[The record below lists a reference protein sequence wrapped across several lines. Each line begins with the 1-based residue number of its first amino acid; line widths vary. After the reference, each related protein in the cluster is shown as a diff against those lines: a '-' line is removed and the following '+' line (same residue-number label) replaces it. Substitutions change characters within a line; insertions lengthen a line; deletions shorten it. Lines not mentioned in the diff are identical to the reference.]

1 MSSNI
6 ELLKSYISR
15 NPTLSDSD
23 ISIRLGVATKSVK
36 KARESICSDIQ
47 VNEVKNKVISNNTD
61 NPDVVLNPAESLKIK
76 LRQLDQAFDVS
87 RKEFLLDPNSDNAY
101 NMTQFLLTIK
111 QTLKELDTFTDF
123 TALSDRIVS
132 EVLVE
137 LTKQIMT
144 KSYECSY
151 GMIKELSGFLP
162 KSIKYKVDEFPTEFY
177 TSIGKESKDIYNN
190 ALDKLQEILNI
201 DLSKYR
207 TKESDKKVKA
217 VKRIRN
223 K

>member
-1 MSSNI
+1 MPSNI
-6 ELLKSYISR
+6 ELLKAYISK

-36 KARESICSDIQ
+36 KARESVCSDIQ
-47 VNEVKNKVISNNTD
+47 VSDVKSKVISNTSD
-61 NPDVVLNPAESLKIK
+61 SPDVVSNPAESLKIK

-123 TALSDRIVS
+123 TSISDRLVS

-144 KSYECSY
+144 KSYECAF
-151 GMIKELSGFLP
+151 GMVKDLSGFLP

-177 TSIGKESKDIYNN
+177 NAIGKDSKDVYNN
-190 ALDKLQEILNI
+190 ALDKLQEILGI

-207 TKESDKKVKA
+207 TKEKEEAKT